1 MDGCSAVGLAK
12 ELHDFHD
19 EAAVRDYR
27 CAAAPCKGAGGAAG
41 PAFAAS
47 AGRVS

>member
-1 MDGCSAVGLAK
+1 MGGCSAIGLAK
-12 ELHDFHD
+12 ELHDVHD

-27 CAAAPCKGAGGAAG
+27 CAAVLCGGAGGAAG